1 MLTTEWQAPCSWDQG
16 QCIEVRR
23 ARGLVQ
29 IRNNVAPMIA
39 PVEAT
44 IGEWRA
50 FVEAVKAGEY
60 DLPH

>member
-1 MLTTEWQAPCSWDQG
+1 MLTTEWQAPCSADQPS
-16 QCIEVRR
+16 CIEVRR

-50 FVEAVKAGEY
+50 FVDAVKAGEY